1 MLLGR
6 KWSMDNQ
13 KLILDETYYDCT
25 ISSAEITI
33 DSITDLRKE
42 LDQLKE
48 WLSYGKYSAKWV
60 VI

>member
-1 MLLGR
+1 
-6 KWSMDNQ
+6 MDNQ